1 MENIR
6 SWSRKDI
13 SMLKVVADLEK
24 RYALVLN
31 AEKTSL
37 NKTNME
43 KKYTYKGK
51 EYRIVHFVKMRVKGD
66 WVDGVLYEA
75 MYLNPD
81 GRYFVR
87 TKEEFDELFKEH
99 KV

>member
-1 MENIR
+1 VSQKGTIKIIWLWLVTIAIKN
-6 SWSRKDI
+6 SVNKDG
-13 SMLKVVADLEK
+13 
-24 RYALVLN
+24 R
-31 AEKTSL
+31 TPL

-87 TKEEFDELFKEH
+87 TKEEFDLLFSLK
-99 KV
+99 K